1 MITVNDI
8 RMKEFAQEKN
18 GYNGEE
24 VDHFL
29 DALAEQTEQLIR
41 ENQRLNKQL
50 KDAQDA
56 LSAQAEEAPSAA
68 ETAYFKNLEATLR
81 ETLISAQR
89 KADETVA
96 EARKEAKQAIAS
108 AEEQAG
114 AILASAKAEAETAK
128 NETAEIRKAIDDYRA
143 RFLRLVEDQ
152 RNVLKADLSLFE

>member
-56 LSAQAEEAPSAA
+56 LSTQAEEAPSAA